1 MGSRGIGVN
10 INERQRKWLVL
21 GVSIALGCC
30 SAATINTYLSNKT
43 TELEHRNNV
52 EYVHLLVASR
62 DLKRDIV
69 IRADDLHER
78 AFQANGIAQD
88 VFYSHEIDS
97 VVGKRLTTDLQTGG
111 WLLGSTLADPA
122 VPTLSERLDPAL
134 RAVTLPV
141 DPVNAMSGLL
151 KPGDRVDLFVSFD
164 HEGKRVTALLLGAIE
179 VLATDQH
186 TRDVNGREGA
196 LESGYSTMTVAVS
209 PEDSIRLV
217 AARQSGVISA
227 VMSARHADTRQ
238 HLSESIAIN
247 LEEMLGLVRT
257 GSVDTATVIYGDR
270 LEVTADAI
278 ENGYQYS
285 VAGTAEVS
293 EKRR

>member
-1 MGSRGIGVN
+1 MGSRGISVN

-43 TELEHRNNV
+43 TELEHRNSV
-52 EYVHLLVASR
+52 EYVLLLVASK
-62 DLKRDIV
+62 DLKRDTV
-69 IRADDLHER
+69 IGADDLHER
-78 AFQANGIAQD
+78 IFQANGIAQD
-88 VFYSHEIDS
+88 VLYSHEIDS
-97 VVGKRLTTDLQTGG
+97 VVGKRLTTDLQAGV
-111 WLLGSTLADPA
+111 WLLGSALTDPV

-141 DPVNAMSGLL
+141 DSVNAMSGLL

-186 TRDVNGREGA
+186 TRDVNVREGA
-196 LESGYSTMTVAVS
+196 LESGYSTITVAVS
-209 PEDSIRLV
+209 PADSIRLI

-227 VMSARHADTRQ
+227 VMSARHANTPQ

-270 LEVTADAI
+270 LEGLAESL
-278 ENGYQYS
+278 ENGYQHS
-285 VAGTAEVS
+285 VEGSADVT